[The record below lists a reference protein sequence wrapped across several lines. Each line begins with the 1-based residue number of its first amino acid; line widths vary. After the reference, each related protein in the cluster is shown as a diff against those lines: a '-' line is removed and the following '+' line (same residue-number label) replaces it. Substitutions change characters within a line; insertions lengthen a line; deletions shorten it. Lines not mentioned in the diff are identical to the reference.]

1 MFRVSPPPPRAAS
14 NRRSTHPWSP
24 ADCVHLDSMEGYQFP
39 AVMVRC
45 KRAPA
50 LRAIVHCHANACDV
64 GHIYE
69 LCQRDAECWQ
79 ANVLLVKYPGYGTSP
94 GVSYER
100 SVDRHVMVG
109 GCTS

>member
-1 MFRVSPPPPRAAS
+1 
-14 NRRSTHPWSP
+14 
-24 ADCVHLDSMEGYQFP
+24 
-39 AVMVRC
+39 MVRC

-79 ANVLLVKYPGYGTSP
+79 ANVLLVEYPGYGTSP